1 MITESAAPFSLSMH
15 RRVPLV
21 RRRDLVVSPMDFQGV
36 RYFVIKDPVALK
48 YHRLPAEQ
56 YHALQQLDGERSL
69 EEIRVELT
77 RKFPTVRPTVAETQ
91 ELITRLH
98 QEGLAVSNR
107 PGQGVARA
115 EQHAETQGRS
125 VLSALFNLLSIRL
138 PGVDPDRFFQWV
150 LPFTRWM
157 FHPVTML
164 AAGLLILSSLLLVTM
179 EADELRKRL
188 PAASQFF
195 GWKNLI
201 ALWVVMGVTKIFH
214 EIGHGLSCRYY
225 GAECHQ
231 IGVTLLAFFPTLY
244 CDVTD
249 SWMLPNKWHRILIGA
264 AGMIVESVLA
274 SIALFVWRFTN
285 DGTVNAIAL
294 NVFFVSAVTTV
305 IFNINPLMRLDGY
318 YMLSDFWEI
327 PNLRQLATQ
336 AEQAWFVKLFLGA
349 ELVATEASHNAEK
362 PWMVAFALASA
373 AYGWSVMGGMLLMLH
388 TALKP
393 YGLQSVGTTLAMLAG
408 TSFIVG
414 TAFSMYR
421 MTKLPRTQPLRPA
434 RVATSVV
441 VSILLLIAFFF
452 LPIPWYRSAT
462 FMLEPRD
469 VKHVHTQAAGDLI
482 RMHVKPGD
490 HVEAGQVLA
499 ELDDPAKRDRQRQLL
514 VERQVQRQE
523 IALCEAIE
531 DPGTAA
537 VAREQLASVER
548 ELAEVE
554 SDLKLL
560 TLTAPCAGTVVAP
573 PRVPRAKMEQA
584 KVHLEHWVG
593 TPLDERNERCFLQ
606 ERTHLLD
613 IAPGPQKE
621 ALIYLDQADLGDVKP
636 AMELHL
642 KFDEHSDKTYT
653 GFISVI
659 SPAQFD
665 EVPPNLSTKH
675 GGQLATVT
683 GNDGKERVQDA
694 LYKIEVDLNAELPA
708 MQSELRGEARF
719 LVTNRTAARWLW
731 RAFQRTFNFRL

>member
-1 MITESAAPFSLSMH
+1 MMTQAAAPFSLSMH

-21 RRRDLVVSPMDFQGV
+21 QRRDLVVSPMDFQGV

-69 EEIRVELT
+69 EEIRAELT
-77 RKFPTVRPTVAETQ
+77 RRFPTVRPTVAETQ
-91 ELITRLH
+91 ELISRLH

-107 PGQGVARA
+107 PGQGAARA

-125 VLSALFNLLSIRL
+125 VLSACFNLLSIRL

-150 LPFTRWM
+150 LPYTRWM
-157 FHPVTML
+157 FHPVTL
-164 AAGLLILSSLLLVTM
+164 FAAVLLILSSLLLVTM
-179 EADELRKRL
+179 EAGELRKRL

-195 GWKNLI
+195 GWKNLF
-201 ALWVVMGVTKIFH
+201 ALWMVMGVTKIFH
-214 EIGHGLSCRYY
+214 EIGHGLSCRHY

-285 DGTVNAIAL
+285 DGTVNAVAL

-318 YMLSDFWEI
+318 YMLSDYWEI

-336 AEQAWFVKLFLGA
+336 AQQAWFVKVFLGA
-349 ELVATEASHNAEK
+349 ELVASEASANTGK
-362 PWMVAFALASA
+362 LWMVVFALASA
-373 AYGWSVMGGMLLMLH
+373 VYGWTVMGGMLLMLH
-388 TALKP
+388 TAAKP
-393 YGLQSVGTTLAMLAG
+393 YGLQSVGTTLAVLAG
-408 TSFIVG
+408 TSFLVG
-414 TAFSMYR
+414 TVFSMYR
-421 MTKLPRTQPLRPA
+421 MTKLPRTQPLQPY
-434 RVATSVV
+434 RVAA
-441 VSILLLIAFFF
+441 SIVISGLLILAFFF

-469 VKHVHTQAAGDLI
+469 VRHIHTQAAGDLI
-482 RMHVKPGD
+482 KMHVKPGD
-490 HVEAGQVLA
+490 RVEAGQILA
-499 ELDDPAKRDRQRQLL
+499 ELDDPAKRDKHRQLL
-514 VERQVQRQE
+514 IERQVQKQE
-523 IALCEAIE
+523 IALYEATD
-531 DPGTAA
+531 DPATAA
-537 VAREQLASVER
+537 VAREQLASVNR
-548 ELAEVE
+548 ELAELQT
-554 SDLKLL
+554 DLNQL
-560 TLTAPCAGTVVAP
+560 TLTAPCAGIVVAP
-573 PRVPRAKMEQA
+573 PKIPRPKMEQA
-584 KVHLEHWVG
+584 KVHLDHWSG
-593 TPLDERNERCFLQ
+593 TPLDEKNAHCFLQ
-606 ERTHLLD
+606 ERTHLMD
-613 IAPGPQKE
+613 IAPGPHKQ

-642 KFDEHSDKTYT
+642 KFDEHSDHTYT

-665 EVPPNLSTKH
+665 EVPANLSTKH

-694 LYKIEVDLNAELPA
+694 LYKIEVELNTEFPA
-708 MQSELRGEARF
+708 LQSELRGEARF

>member
-1 MITESAAPFSLSMH
+1 MISEASAPFRLSMH

-21 RRRDLVVSPMDFQGV
+21 QRRDLMVQPMDFQGV

-91 ELITRLH
+91 ELISRLH

-107 PGQGVARA
+107 SGQGTARA
-115 EQHAETQGRS
+115 EQHREKQGKS
-125 VLSALFNLLSIRL
+125 VLSACFNLLSIRL

-157 FHPVTML
+157 FHPVTMI

-195 GWKNLI
+195 GWKNLF

-274 SIALFVWRFTN
+274 SMAFLVWCFTN

-327 PNLRQLATQ
+327 PNLRQLAAQ
-336 AEQAWFVKLFLGA
+336 AQQAWFAKVFLGA
-349 ELVATEASHNAEK
+349 ELVSAENSATAGK
-362 PWMVAFALASA
+362 PWLVVFALASA
-373 AYGWSVMGGMLLMLH
+373 AYGWSVMAGMLLMLH
-388 TALKP
+388 TAMKP
-393 YGLQSVGTTLAMLAG
+393 YGLQSVGTTLATLAG
-408 TSFIVG
+408 TSFLIG
-414 TAFSMYR
+414 TVMSAFR
-421 MTKLPRTQPLRPA
+421 LTKMPRTQPLRPE

-441 VSILLLIAFFF
+441 VSLLFVAAFFF

-469 VKHVHTQAAGDLI
+469 VRHVHTAAAGDLV
-482 RMHVKPGD
+482 RVLVKPGD
-490 HVEAGQVLA
+490 NVEAGQILA
-499 ELDDPAKRDRQRQLL
+499 ELADPVKHDRRRQLL
-514 VERQVQRQE
+514 VDRQVQKQE
-523 IALCEAIE
+523 IALYEAID
-531 DPGTAA
+531 DPATAA
-537 VAREQLASVER
+537 VAREALASIDR
-548 ELAEVE
+548 EIAEIDA
-554 SDLKLL
+554 DLKLL
-560 TLTAPCAGTVVAP
+560 TLTAPCAGTIVAP
-573 PRVPRAKMEQA
+573 ARTPRQKMEQA
-584 KVHLEHWVG
+584 KLHLENWTG
-593 TPLDERNERCFLQ
+593 TPLDEKNADCFLE

-613 IAPGPQKE
+613 IAPGPKQQ
-621 ALIYLDQADLGDVKP
+621 ALIYLDQADLGDVRP
-636 AMELHL
+636 SMELHL
-642 KFDEHSDKTYT
+642 KFDEHSDRTYT
-653 GFISVI
+653 GFIRVI
-659 SPAQFD
+659 SSAQFD

-694 LYKIEVDLNAELPA
+694 LYKVEVDLESEFPGL
-708 MQSELRGEARF
+708 QSGLRGEARF
-719 LVTNRTAARWLW
+719 LVTNRTAARWVW